1 MSRHPSPLHR
11 IAVVYGK
18 HDFVNRAFAFAKRAA
33 NWPGMPL
40 LPLIS
45 MAAGVLMATVG
56 AFGTGTL
63 PLGQRAGFW
72 AVLMAME
79 IIKWQIWLMVM
90 VRGKRDWSRAC
101 LIGMPVLAIVLPFE
115 IQASFALVGVEVH
128 FGPGDIWPKALV
140 IGAVIFLTVSVVQ
153 WWRTPAPL
161 APPVAPVATADKRP
175 AFLDRAGIA
184 RIGDLDMVEAED
196 HYCRLH
202 LGSGG
207 SVLLHLRF
215 GDAIGQ
221 LAGVDGLQINRGI
234 WVAAA
239 AVRGAARDGRRW
251 RLVLKGERRAPVSAR
266 FTGDVRARGWLRPP
280 ID

>member
-1 MSRHPSPLHR
+1 MTRYRMSFRR
-11 IAVVYGK
+11 IGDPVGN
-18 HDFVNRAFAFAKRAA
+18 HDFVNRAFAFVKHARH
-33 NWPGMPL
+33 WPGMPL

-45 MAAGVLMATVG
+45 MAAGVLLATVG

-79 IIKWQIWLMVM
+79 IVKWQIWLIVM
-90 VRGKRDWSRAC
+90 VRGERDWFRAC

-115 IQASFALVGVEVH
+115 IQASFAMVGVEVH

-153 WWRTPAPL
+153 WWRTPAPV
-161 APPVAPVATADKRP
+161 ATPVAAVAIANKRP

-184 RIGDLDMVEAED
+184 RIGDLEMVEAED

-202 LGSGG
+202 LGGGG

-215 GDAIGQ
+215 GDAIDQ

-239 AVRGAARDGRRW
+239 AVRGAVRDGRRW
-251 RLVLKGERRAPVSAR
+251 RLVLNGERRAPVSAR
-266 FTGDVRARGWLRPP
+266 FTSDVRGRGWLRPP
-280 ID
+280 MD